1 MELIHRSVEAP
12 NPDGSGASLLPAAVG
27 HLGPSGGRL
36 GYTPDSA
43 VRSVSGQQAVVGR
56 VVAVDND
63 AWSRGTSRLVTSATS
78 RIREALGAW
87 LEEDFDRA
95 ASSSPLA
102 VELVAKAVLW
112 RTNPTLLVPLE
123 PQREAALVALATDP
137 NLDSPSL
144 RTVGLKVA
152 LGRLT
157 RVLGDLPVPG
167 ERQVRLVDCRN
178 GSLHVGTLPNSG
190 DHSAEIVARQV
201 LADALTL
208 CNFLLSHLELDPSE
222 FYGER
227 SDLVNG
233 LLWEARSELE
243 HRVARRLAQARE
255 RLDRWR
261 EHVEDEG
268 LWDRSAADL
277 ETAAAGSLPPEDFGM
292 EMGGID
298 QECPVCEFKGRLLGR
313 VGVEG
318 DVDVEYE
325 DGGDTYYGYWRLT
338 FYPRQFACNVCKVV
352 LVGPQELSA
361 AHVPAHEREVTEAEL
376 GDDFSAAEWAEA
388 LYGLR
393 D

>member
-1 MELIHRSVEAP
+1 M
-12 NPDGSGASLLPAAVG
+12 
-27 HLGPSGGRL
+27 
-36 GYTPDSA
+36 
-43 VRSVSGQQAVVGR
+43 
-56 VVAVDND
+56 
-63 AWSRGTSRLVTSATS
+63 
-78 RIREALGAW
+78 
-87 LEEDFDRA
+87 
-95 ASSSPLA
+95 
-102 VELVAKAVLW
+102 
-112 RTNPTLLVPLE
+112 PLE

-167 ERQVRLVDCRN
+167 KRQDRLVDCRN

-190 DHSAEIVARQV
+190 EHSAEVVARHV
-201 LADALTL
+201 LADSLTL
-208 CNFLLSHLELDPSE
+208 CNFLLPHLQLDPSE
-222 FYGER
+222 FYGEK
-227 SDLVNG
+227 LVLVSG
-233 LLWEARSELE
+233 LLQKERSELE
-243 HRVARRLAQARE
+243 HRVTRRLAQARE

-261 EHVEDEG
+261 EHVDDED
-268 LWDRSAADL
+268 LWERTAADL
-277 ETAAAGSLPPEDFGM
+277 EAAAAAALPPEDFGL

-298 QECPVCEFKGRLLGR
+298 QECPVCGLKGRLLGR
-313 VGVEG
+313 VDVDG

-325 DGGDTYYGYWRLT
+325 DGGYTYHGYWRLT

-352 LVGPQELSA
+352 FVDPQELSA

-376 GDDFSAAEWAEA
+376 GDDFSAADWAEA